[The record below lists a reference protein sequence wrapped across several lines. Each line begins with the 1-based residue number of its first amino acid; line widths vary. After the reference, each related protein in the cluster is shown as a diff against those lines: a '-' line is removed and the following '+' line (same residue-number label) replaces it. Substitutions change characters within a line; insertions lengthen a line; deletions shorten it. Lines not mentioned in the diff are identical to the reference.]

1 MSTEALLERPKPPAT
16 AKNRQALEDPGWVR
30 WGLTSLALVVVG
42 VLVVI
47 PVINIFY
54 EALREG
60 VGTYWKNLFLDPD
73 TRHSIILTLTTV
85 PIALVANIVF
95 GVAAAWAISRFRFP
109 GRTFLIALIDLP
121 FAVSPVVAGLMF
133 VLIFGLQGYFGP
145 FLRKDGYAIMPY
157 LVSLLGVAVFALF
170 FLLFRAGRRRERRGL
185 WSHPLLVV
193 LVGGAAVFGGLFFL
207 QGYFEIWP
215 KNTSLKIIFATPGI
229 VLATAFVTFPFVA
242 RELLGDSNRLP
253 GKISGGKIEIA
264 GAILDV
270 PAGDWK
276 DGDTLLAYA
285 RPHLMMV
292 HQTKVSP
299 VCLNAMVRKL
309 YPVGPLVRVEL
320 TTDAGDTLVVKIT
333 QPRHQALNL
342 QPGEAVFV
350 TPGEMAFFHG
360 STAATSIPIDGKCSD
375 LSLEQNAQL
384 SSS

>member
-1 MSTEALLERPKPPAT
+1 MSTEALLERPKAAAT
-16 AKNRQALEDPGWVR
+16 TKGRQALEDPGWVR

-42 VLVVI
+42 VLVVM

-121 FAVSPVVAGLMF
+121 FAVSPVVAGLIF

-145 FLRKDGYAIMPY
+145 FLRRDGYAIMPY

-170 FLLFRAGRRRERRGL
+170 FFLFRAGHRRVRRGL
-185 WSHPLLVV
+185 WSHPWLVV
-193 LVGGAAVFGGLFFL
+193 LVGGTAVFGGLFFL

-229 VLATAFVTFPFVA
+229 VLATAFVTLPFVA
-242 RELLGDSNRLP
+242 RELIPIMEAVGADEELAALNLGANGWQMFRDITVPNIKWGLVYGIILCNARAVGEFGAVYVVSGHIAGQTDTMPLRIEKLFQEYNLP
-253 GKISGGKIEIA
+253 GSFA
-264 GAILDV
+264 VASVL
-270 PAGDWK
+270 
-276 DGDTLLAYA
+276 TLLAIVTLIA
-285 RPHLMMV
+285 KAGLE
-292 HQTKVSP
+292 
-299 VCLNAMVRKL
+299 RKL
-309 YPVGPLVRVEL
+309 P
-320 TTDAGDTLVVKIT
+320 TTT
-333 QPRHQALNL
+333 NL
-342 QPGEAVFV
+342 PESDVHV
-350 TPGEMAFFHG
+350 T
-360 STAATSIPIDGKCSD
+360 SR
-375 LSLEQNAQL
+375 
-384 SSS
+384 